1 MKIETPENQG
11 QDRLRGHLQ
20 GPAPLSQE
28 VGSAVPGL
36 VLPSSRNSLSSQA
49 LPHRLHLEKPLQF
62 KMHPLSLM
70 FS

>member
-1 MKIETPENQG
+1 MKIESPENQG
-11 QDRLRGHLQ
+11 QARLQGHLQ

-36 VLPSSRNSLSSQA
+36 VLPSSRNSLSSHA

-62 KMHPLSLM
+62 KMHPFSLM